1 MASTLFSVGRNK
13 VVGFAISAML
23 GVAALM
29 GAMLCASDLQPDDT
43 DGVPIDESADDGEA
57 DGIVL
62 DPLDADPSSR
72 LTFSDTGDD
81 GDVVGRQLSTLS
93 RDQGSEVREERYPE
107 EAGVTAQTV
116 LGRYESDGTCL
127 LASAG
132 YLDLF
137 GRVWGCVVEGPGWVD
152 VCVVEET
159 TEGTSVVRTVRM
171 LAG

>member
-13 VVGFAISAML
+13 VVGFVVSAML

-43 DGVPIDESADDGEA
+43 DGVPIDESADGEA
-57 DGIVL
+57 DGNVL
-62 DPLDADPSSR
+62 DPLDVDPSPKP
-72 LTFSDTGDD
+72 TFSDTGDD
-81 GDVVGRQLSTLS
+81 GDVVGRQLDTLS

-107 EAGVTAQTV
+107 EAGVAAQTV
-116 LGRYESDGTCL
+116 LGRYEADGMCL

>member
-1 MASTLFSVGRNK
+1 MASTLFSVGRTK
-13 VVGFAISAML
+13 VVGFVVSAMI

-43 DGVPIDESADDGEA
+43 DGVPIDESADDEQAGA
-57 DGIVL
+57 ASV
-62 DPLDADPSSR
+62 PLEEDPSP
-72 LTFSDTGDD
+72 TPTYSDSGGV
-81 GDVVGRQLSTLS
+81 GDVVGRQLDTLS

-107 EAGVTAQTV
+107 EADVAARTV
-116 LGRYESDGTCL
+116 LGRYEADGTCL

-159 TEGTSVVRTVRM
+159 AEGTSVVRTVRM
-171 LAG
+171 LAA

>member
-43 DGVPIDESADDGEA
+43 DGVPIGESADDEQVGA
-57 DGIVL
+57 TSG
-62 DPLDADPSSR
+62 PLDEDPSPTS
-72 LTFSDTGDD
+72 THSDTGDV
-81 GDVVGRQLSTLS
+81 GDVVGRQLDMLS

-107 EAGVTAQTV
+107 EAGVAAQAV
-116 LGRYESDGTCL
+116 LGRYEADGMCL

-137 GRVWGCVVEGPGWVD
+137 GRVWGWVVEGPGWVD
-152 VCVVEET
+152 VCVVEEM
-159 TEGTSVVRTVRM
+159 TEGASVVRTVRM
-171 LAG
+171 LAA